1 MNQLVPPPPISFS
14 WRELNNWLKQYLNFT
29 SNISN
34 CTGLAPGWN
43 PYHLIFM
50 TWSRER
56 RDNKCFA
63 NQLKKLIKWAEER
76 LRKYIITL
84 FPRYWSI
91 TSPLKYLRKRT
102 KKRALLMIG
111 LAWALSS
118 SWLVPVLGWPYFP
131 GVRQNKV
138 REILRQGRHQ
148 GAFYISTKPL
158 IRIEIESG
166 FLTLTFAEIYF
177 LNYLTQQ

>member
-1 MNQLVPPPPISFS
+1 
-14 WRELNNWLKQYLNFT
+14 
-29 SNISN
+29 
-34 CTGLAPGWN
+34 
-43 PYHLIFM
+43 
-50 TWSRER
+50 
-56 RDNKCFA
+56 
-63 NQLKKLIKWAEER
+63 
-76 LRKYIITL
+76 
-84 FPRYWSI
+84 
-91 TSPLKYLRKRT
+91 
-102 KKRALLMIG
+102 MIG

-138 REILRQGRHQ
+138 REIPRQGRHQ
-148 GAFYISTKPL
+148 GAFYNFTQPL